1 MKRLIVLLMS
11 GLMCTFVYA
20 QHPAKIGP
28 SVLIGTGFTE
38 DVVFPAFGM
47 ELSYEAWTFSRL
59 SINVAGTAH
68 RGTYST
74 EDGIDSRKVYHFFLG
89 FEPSIRLH
97 LKELYNGV
105 YIGIGNEL
113 RYTRVKYFNKPTIDI
128 PKPISIKWELNTG
141 FLMGSYYQM
150 DSGIFIN
157 PTLFMGFNP
166 FIENDIDFSGR
177 IGCNI
182 LF

>member
-1 MKRLIVLLMS
+1 MFVLVS
-11 GLMCTFVYA
+11 PFVCA

-28 SVLIGTGFTE
+28 SILIGTGFTE

-47 ELSYEAWTFSRL
+47 ELSYEIWTFSRL
-59 SINVAGTAH
+59 SINVAGTVH

-74 EDGIDSRKVYHFFLG
+74 EDGIDSRRVHNFFMGL
-89 FEPSIRLH
+89 EPSIRLH

-105 YIGIGNEL
+105 YIGIGNEI
-113 RYTRVKYFNKPTIDI
+113 RYSRAKYFNRPTIVI
-128 PKPISIKWELNTG
+128 PKPISIKWEVNTG

-150 DSGIFIN
+150 NSGIFIN

-166 FIENDIDFSGR
+166 FLENDTDFSGR
-177 IGCNI
+177 LGCNI